1 MNKLPVLDATNNNS
15 LETDSE
21 HRQVKFKRFIMHD
34 IFEPLKVIKAKK
46 SEVRNFKSSEFCVP
60 VVYAKFGNNGIMYW
74 GRKNQFTTYKNV
86 ISIVYNG
93 AIAAGKVYAQEEP
106 TGILAESY
114 FIRYKYKQVSFRA
127 NLYMSQVIEHKIYP
141 IYSRENLAIWNGRVE
156 NESIDLP
163 VTSDG
168 KPDFDYMQDY
178 IKELEEDRIKE
189 LEAYLKATNLDDY
202 ELTDEDKKVLSLSR
216 KSASNENGSLE
227 TDCEDGALRFKEFNI
242 GASYTMRG
250 KTIDVDKDGLFNIVP
265 TKIKINAI
273 NIEFNGK
280 YPYVARGEGKN
291 GIRGYIDYDEQYLNE
306 ANTISFGQD
315 TATVNY
321 QSHRYFTGDKIQ
333 VFKLNKKYG
342 NLTEDKA
349 IYLINSIKKVFERF
363 LWGQQSYALDI
374 ISKIKITLPVA
385 LDGKP
390 DFDYMERY
398 IKAIKKLTIAN
409 VVKYKDNVIDTT
421 KKLVNSQS

>member
-1 MNKLPVLDATNNNS
+1 MNKKFRIGDLFDIHPTKAYKLNNYELFATQGVTPVLSNSSSDNGIGGYCGLEPTEEGKIITFSDTTTGADTMFYQSKPFIGYPHVQGMYPHNYKVWNEKRYLYVISSIRKASGSGWSYAVKFNRALVCELMVELPVIESSDPNHEYTV
-15 LETDSE
+15 D
-21 HRQVKFKRFIMHD
+21 D
-34 IFEPLKVIKAKK
+34 ID
-46 SEVRNFKSSEFCVP
+46 
-60 VVYAKFGNNGIMYW
+60 W
-74 GRKNQFTTYKNV
+74 Q
-86 ISIVYNG
+86 
-93 AIAAGKVYAQEEP
+93 
-106 TGILAESY
+106 
-114 FIRYKYKQVSFRA
+114 
-127 NLYMSQVIEHKIYP
+127 YMED
-141 IYSRENLAIWNGRVE
+141 R
-156 NESIDLP
+156 
-163 VTSDG
+163 
-168 KPDFDYMQDY
+168 

-385 LDGKP
+385 LDGNP